1 MPDFDE
7 LSSIDLDDLIAY
19 FDFMSVQAGTK

>member
-7 LSSIDLDDLIAY
+7 LTSRDLDDLIAY
-19 FDFMSVQAGTK
+19 FDFISVQAGTK